1 MKRVLLLILA
11 PAIISIACKDNKEQV
26 EEKNFISVLS
36 LIEQQVAHV
45 DTSLYAITK
54 FVFADSLH
62 VDTFYIRREEFRT
75 VAKDFLEIPD
85 LSVKKI
91 ANRYKEET
99 RFDELLNRVI
109 ISYLPLNPEKEEIQ
123 KQELFVTPNIATGD
137 KVNTILISRVINN
150 RDGFLQKEML
160 WQMDKSF
167 QVVTT
172 TQKPGEPE
180 VITTTK
186 VTWNENDEQWRLL
199 NFNI

>member
-1 MKRVLLLILA
+1 MKQYFQLVLALIVAL
-11 PAIISIACKDNKEQV
+11 SACKDKEK
-26 EEKNFISVLS
+26 EDEKKFISVLS
-36 LIEQQVAHV
+36 LIEKQVAHI

-54 FVFADSLH
+54 YVIKDSLH
-62 VDTFYIRREEFRT
+62 IDTLYIPREEFRS

-85 LSVKKI
+85 LSAKKV
-91 ANRYKEET
+91 ATRYKEET
-99 RFDELLNRVI
+99 RYDELLNRVI

-123 KQELFVTPNIATGD
+123 KQELLVTPNIATGD

-172 TQKPGEPE
+172 TQKPGQPE
-180 VITTTK
+180 IIITTK
-186 VTWNENDEQWRLL
+186 VIWNEDDDQ
-199 NFNI
+199 

>member
-1 MKRVLLLILA
+1 M
-11 PAIISIACKDNKEQV
+11 P
-26 EEKNFISVLS
+26 
-36 LIEQQVAHV
+36 
-45 DTSLYAITK
+45 T
-54 FVFADSLH
+54 
-62 VDTFYIRREEFRT
+62 
-75 VAKDFLEIPD
+75 
-85 LSVKKI
+85 
-91 ANRYKEET
+91 
-99 RFDELLNRVI
+99 ELLNRVI

-150 RDGFLQKEML
+150 REGYLQKEML

-186 VTWNENDEQWRLL
+186 VTWNENDDQ
-199 NFNI
+199 